1 MTSKPILN
9 DVGLFFKK
17 RFCIFAMHKKNI
29 MESKKESTYI
39 IDKWEDGSYEMHKH
53 DRTYKNKC
61 ADTKGQVLGK
71 LIELISKE
79 LDHMENYDSLNITFW
94 KY

>member
-1 MTSKPILN
+1 
-9 DVGLFFKK
+9 
-17 RFCIFAMHKKNI
+17 
-29 MESKKESTYI
+29 
-39 IDKWEDGSYEMHKH
+39 MHKH

-61 ADTKGQVLGK
+61 ADTKSQVLGK

-79 LDHMENYDSLNITFW
+79 LDQMENYDSLNITFW

>member
-1 MTSKPILN
+1 ML
-9 DVGLFFKK
+9 VCFLKK
-17 RFCIFAMHKKNI
+17 DFVFLQCIKKTLWKA
-29 MESKKESTYI
+29 KKESTYI
-39 IDKWEDGSYEMHKH
+39 IDKSEDGSFEMHRY

-71 LIELISKE
+71 LIELISNK

>member
-1 MTSKPILN
+1 
-9 DVGLFFKK
+9 
-17 RFCIFAMHKKNI
+17 

-39 IDKWEDGSYEMHKH
+39 IDKWEDGSFEMHRY
-53 DRTYKNKC
+53 DRTCKNKC

-71 LIELISKE
+71 LIELISNK

>member
-1 MTSKPILN
+1 MTSKPVLS

-17 RFCIFAMHKKNI
+17 RFCIFAIHKKNI

-39 IDKWEDGSYEMHKH
+39 IDKWEDGSFEMHKY
-53 DRTYKNKC
+53 DRTCKNKC

-71 LIELISKE
+71 LIELISNK

>member
-1 MTSKPILN
+1 
-9 DVGLFFKK
+9 
-17 RFCIFAMHKKNI
+17 MHKKNI

-61 ADTKGQVLGK
+61 ADTKSQVLGK
-71 LIELISKE
+71 LIELISNK

>member
-1 MTSKPILN
+1 
-9 DVGLFFKK
+9 
-17 RFCIFAMHKKNI
+17 
-29 MESKKESTYI
+29 
-39 IDKWEDGSYEMHKH
+39 MHKH

-61 ADTKGQVLGK
+61 SDNKGQVLGK

-79 LDHMENYDSLNITFW
+79 LDNMENYDSLNITFW